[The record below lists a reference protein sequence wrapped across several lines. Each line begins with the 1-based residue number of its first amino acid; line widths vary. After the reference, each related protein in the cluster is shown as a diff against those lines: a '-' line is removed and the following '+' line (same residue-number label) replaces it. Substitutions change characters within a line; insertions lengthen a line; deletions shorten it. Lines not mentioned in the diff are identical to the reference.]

1 MKREEKKTLSQ
12 KPSEEL
18 ESLLVK
24 KQEESELEKIAAL
37 GKKSKNVKMVKNLK
51 LEIARLKTW
60 IRETELKGVGKG
72 QEELVLSEVEG

>member
-24 KQEESELEKIAAL
+24 KQEEFELEKIAAL

-51 LEIARLKTW
+51 L
-60 IRETELKGVGKG
+60 
-72 QEELVLSEVEG
+72 